1 MAEQIDFR
9 VKNGLAVATTATILG
24 NTQSNSTTSGA
35 LLVKGGAGIG
45 GNLHVGGEIV
55 AQRLVIQL
63 TTITTTVVQTDDVI
77 QTLNV
82 TNATSTI
89 TGALQVAGGVGIGRD
104 VWIGGTLNV
113 AGGINASITGISN
126 TATNIAGGTT
136 GQLVYQSSTGATAF
150 VGPGTI
156 GQILVSGGA
165 TIPVYTNTGTI
176 YVGRAVLADTATTST
191 SAAIAYALA
200 DTSTTYVSRAVLADT
215 ATTSTSAAIAYA
227 LADTSTTYV
236 SRAVLADTATTST
249 SAAIAYALADTS
261 TTYVSRA
268 VLADTA
274 TTSTSA
280 AIAYALAD
288 TGTTYVSRAVL
299 ADAATTSTSAAI
311 AYALADTGTTY
322 VSRAVLADSATN
334 IAGGTAGQLVYQSS
348 TGTTAF
354 VSTSSAGDVLVSNG
368 TGAPTYNN
376 TLILSGALN
385 ATSTITGALQVA
397 GGVGV
402 GRDLYVGG
410 TIYQN
415 GVPVGTG
422 GTGGTATTS
431 SFVQTV
437 LTATSA
443 TYFLTFVDSNNT
455 TSSSELLYTTS
466 SVTVNP
472 GAGIVEVNGNLYVG
486 GYTFSNKSWVVK
498 TSNYTAISGD
508 KIIADSTLGSFTI
521 TLPLSPVTGNSVF
534 FADKNDW
541 SVNNVIVNRNGQ
553 TIENAAENLILDV
566 KCNQVELIF
575 DGTTWQ
581 VFPLTNA
588 VTAALVNDNTNTATV
603 YPLWVESIAGLLVE
617 SRISSSKLTFNPST
631 GRLSATDLNSLSDI
645 RLKEN
650 VAGLSN
656 ALDIVEQLNPVKFTW
671 KDTKNNAYGVIAQEI
686 QLILPELVEEDTHT
700 GLKSVSYTQLVPIL
714 LKAIQELKQQ
724 VDLLTRKG

>member
-200 DTSTTYVSRAVLADT
+200 DTSTTYVSRAVLADS

-227 LADTSTTYV
+227 LAN
-236 SRAVLADTATTST
+236 
-249 SAAIAYALADTS
+249 
-261 TTYVSRA
+261 
-268 VLADTA
+268 
-274 TTSTSA
+274 
-280 AIAYALAD
+280 
-288 TGTTYVSRAVL
+288 
-299 ADAATTSTSAAI
+299 
-311 AYALADTGTTY
+311 TGTTY

-422 GTGGTATTS
+422 GTATTS

-443 TYFLTFVDSNNT
+443 TYFLTFVDSNNI

-534 FADKNDW
+534 FADKSDW

-553 TIENAAENLILDV
+553 TIEGAASDLTLDV
-566 KCNQVELIF
+566 KSNQVELVF
-575 DGTTWQ
+575 DGSTWK
-581 VFPLTNA
+581 VFPLTNGY
-588 VTAALVNDNTNTATV
+588 AALVNDNTTTATV
-603 YPLWVESIAGLLVE
+603 YPLWAESVAGLLVE
-617 SRISSSKLTFNPST
+617 SKISSTKLTFNPST

-656 ALDIVEQLNPVKFTW
+656 ALDIVEKLNPVKFTW
-671 KDTKNNAYGVIAQEI
+671 KDTKINAYGVIAQEI

-724 VDLLTRKG
+724 VNSLKYNK